1 MKNAKKKNILFPV
14 CSIGVLFFIFQIPF
28 SSRAQ
33 DSLQSSPPKHF
44 VINGFIKDLQSVSF
58 TDNTK
63 SLITG
68 NYIHNRINFK
78 WNISNNLHLRLE
90 SRNRLYYGEQV
101 KSTPGFGKYIDT
113 DNGYFNLTYNII
125 SDTSIVFNTT
135 LDRALLSWSK
145 NKLDI
150 TVGRQRINWG
160 INLVWNPNDIFN
172 TFNYFDFDYEER
184 PGSDAVRI
192 QYNTGV
198 FSSFQAAYKPA
209 NDKNKQVG
217 ALMYK
222 TNIGKYDWQNFAGV
236 YQQDMVAGTGWAG
249 NIKQTGFKGE
259 ATYFHSYKT
268 PDTTGILVSS
278 ISLDRTFNGNY
289 FVMASYLYN
298 SGGKDILYGA
308 SDVTKI
314 NLSVKNLMPFKHTV
328 FAQVSKSLT
337 PLVNMGFSTMFS
349 PTKNSLILFP
359 TVAVSLSDNWDLSLI
374 SQSFFAEV
382 NNSYHTMGN
391 AVYLRLRWSY

>member
-1 MKNAKKKNILFPV
+1 MKNVEKKNTLFPV
-14 CSIGVLFFIFQIPF
+14 SGSGIFFLIFLMSF
-28 SSRAQ
+28 SSSAQ
-33 DSLQSSPPKHF
+33 DSLQPPLSQRIAIK
-44 VINGFIKDLQSVSF
+44 GFIKDMQSASF
-58 TDNTK
+58 TDNSK

-78 WNISNNLHLRLE
+78 WNISNNFHLRLE

-101 KSTPGFGKYIDT
+101 KTTPDFGKYIDT
-113 DNGYFNLTYNII
+113 DNGYIDLTYNVV
-125 SDTSIVFNTT
+125 SDTSIVLNAT
-135 LDRALLSWSK
+135 LDRALLNWSK
-145 NKLDI
+145 NKVDI

-192 QYNTGV
+192 QYNAGI
-198 FSSFQAAYKPA
+198 FSSFQAAYKPSK
-209 NDKNKQVG
+209 DKNKQVA

-236 YQQDMVAGTGWAG
+236 YQEDMVAGIGWAG

-259 ATYFHSYKT
+259 AAYFHSYKT
-268 PDTTGILVSS
+268 IDTIGVLVSS
-278 ISLDRTFNGNY
+278 ISIDRTLKKNY

-298 SGGKDILYGA
+298 SGGKDIFYSA
-308 SDVTKI
+308 ADATKI
-314 NLSVKNLMPFKHTV
+314 NLSVKNLMPFIHTF
-328 FAQVSKSLT
+328 FAQVAKSIN
-337 PLVNMGFSTMFS
+337 PLVNAGFSVMFS

-359 TVAVSLSDNWDLSLI
+359 IISVSLSDSWDLSFI
-374 SQSFFAEV
+374 AQSFFADV
-382 NNSYHTMGN
+382 NTTYRTMGN
-391 AVYLRLRWSY
+391 AVCLRLRWSY

>member
-1 MKNAKKKNILFPV
+1 MKNAEKCFAGISHLAIGICFFMFLF
-14 CSIGVLFFIFQIPF
+14 SFF
-28 SSRAQ
+28 SYSQ
-33 DSLQSSPPKHF
+33 DSLQQSSLKRI
-44 VINGFIKDLQSVSF
+44 VINGFIKDLQSASF
-58 TDNTK
+58 IDNAK
-63 SLITG
+63 SLVTG
-68 NYIHNRINFK
+68 SYIHNRINFR
-78 WNISNNLHLRLE
+78 WNIITNLHLRLE

-101 KSTPGFGKYIDT
+101 KNTPGFGKYIEK
-113 DNGYFNLTYNII
+113 DNGYFNLTYNIV

-160 INLVWNPNDIFN
+160 INIVWNPNDIFN

-198 FSSFQAAYKPA
+198 FSSFQVAYKPA
-209 NDKNKQVG
+209 KDKNKKVG

-236 YQQDMVAGTGWAG
+236 CQEDMVAGTGWAG
-249 NIKQTGFKGE
+249 SIKQTGFKGE

-268 PDTTGILVSS
+268 TDTIGILVSS
-278 ISLDRTFNGNY
+278 ISLDRTFEGNY

-298 SGGKDILYGA
+298 SGGKDIFYSV
-308 SDVTKI
+308 SDVAKM
-314 NLSVKNLMPFKHTV
+314 NLSVKNLMPFKHTF
-328 FAQVSKSLT
+328 FAQVSKSIN
-337 PLVNMGFSTMFS
+337 PLVNTGFSAMFS
-349 PTKNSLILFP
+349 PTKSSLILFP
-359 TVAVSLSDNWDLSLI
+359 TISFSLSDNWDLSFI
-374 SQSFFAEV
+374 AQSFFADV
-382 NNSYHTMGN
+382 NNSYRTMGN